1 MLPAP
6 RPRADGALDAA
17 LERIGGR
24 DVDRPDTPD
33 LHVPAVRRL
42 PAVEARF
49 APFPE
54 QLDARLKHALQSRGV
69 EQLYSHQAAVIEHAL
84 EGRHVVVITPTA
96 SGKTLC
102 YNVPVLHSIL
112 QDPSSRALYLF
123 PTKAL
128 AQDQLAELQA
138 MCETLSGTE
147 VRGDPVRPPSPPPIG
162 VFTYDGDTPQ
172 DARR

>member
-1 MLPAP
+1 MLPVA
-6 RPRADGALDAA
+6 RGRSENALDAA

-33 LHVPAVRRL
+33 LHVTAVRRL
-42 PAVEARF
+42 PAAAAQLV
-49 APFPE
+49 PLPE
-54 QLDARLKHALQSRGV
+54 PLDRRLKEALASRGV
-69 EQLYSHQAAVIEHAL
+69 EQLYTHQAEAIEHAL
-84 EGRHVVVITPTA
+84 ARRHTVVITPTA

-102 YNVPVLHSIL
+102 YNAPALHAIL

-138 MCETLSGTE
+138 MC
-147 VRGDPVRPPSPPPIG
+147 
-162 VFTYDGDTPQ
+162 DTI
-172 DARR
+172 DR